1 MFVRNAI
8 LVQILETKP
17 RNRRVEFYNKGE
29 PKGFGIRKV
38 SGRQREQLNHEFH
51 EARHRLA
58 QRADDEYRRYCQ
70 RHPHRSERNGRRG
83 LQLDP
88 IFDDEDEDPSAIPY
102 REFFISIDPS
112 FYAIK
117 RCAES
122 MMDTEKGHK
131 DTREPVHKAAPPP
144 SPAPIH
150 HSPGAFPPECF
161 RYNAAPPM
169 APFQEGGGSISPS
182 DDEGVSSA
190 NGGRGSSRTSSHSAA
205 FHSHGG
211 GREPTHGLDRGA
223 VIFPDPP
230 YQQPTRPSET
240 THGPAASPIPSHR
253 EPSRASSRAS
263 SDRHTTSSSVSS
275 RASSRAPSHTFS
287 DTHMASSASSS
298 LDGTRAVS
306 HAAFDEIVAIS
317 ASSARRPSRSPSQ
330 ASVYSANR
338 RLSGPPSH
346 QPIQAPADELT
357 SGSLR
362 SPAATA
368 GEAALVRAAIP
379 TSSQLSVPG
388 QKQLRNPT
396 QLRYD
401 RMPSIVTVNGADQRF
416 LSR

>member
-1 MFVRNAI
+1 MRNAI

-230 YQQPTRPSET
+230 HQQPTRPSET